1 MATILMISLSGSPGG
16 STAAMALT
24 RCWYR
29 KAILLEADTSKASS
43 FLSGYLKGRYGSDK
57 NLINLAVAADQS
69 GHLDFNDLW
78 AQLLPLDTDNPEQA
92 QQWLLPG
99 LMEAKS
105 APSLDHLWG
114 DIISA
119 ADTFEASG
127 TDVIIDAGRWS
138 VGDKRTALLR
148 AADAVII
155 VARPSLPDAFAIRY
169 RLEEIQG
176 DLASIGR
183 GDHLSTVLIERPS
196 SPYSSHDMARSLGL
210 RITGSLPWDEKTA
223 AVFSDGAQV
232 TNPGRFE
239 KRPYIRAID
248 HLSGALRS
256 ELDERRGLL
265 NEALDIELEDLA

>member
-1 MATILMISLSGSPGG
+1 MATILLISLSGSPGVT
-16 STAAMALT
+16 TAAMALT
-24 RCWYR
+24 RCWHR
-29 KAILLEADTSKASS
+29 KAILIEADTSKASAV
-43 FLSGYLKGRYGSDK
+43 LPGYLKGRYGSEK
-57 NLINLAVAADQS
+57 TLINLAVAASQS
-69 GHLDFNDLW
+69 GQLDFNDLW
-78 AQLLPLDTDNPEQA
+78 AQLIPLDTDSPESA
-92 QQWLLPG
+92 HQWLLPG
-99 LMEAKS
+99 LMQAKS

-127 TDVIIDAGRWS
+127 TDVIIDAGRWT
-138 VGDKRTALLR
+138 VGDKRTALMR

-169 RLEEIQG
+169 RLEDIQG

-183 GDHLSTVLIERPS
+183 ADHLSTVLIERPS
-196 SPYSSHDMARSLGL
+196 SQYSPQDMARSLGL
-210 RITGSLPWDEKTA
+210 RLTGSLPWDEKTA

-232 TNPGRFE
+232 TNPVRFE

-248 HLSGALRS
+248 HLTGALRG

-265 NEALDIELEDLA
+265 NDALDIELEDLA